1 MSKRRRTSSV
11 ASRGQDEESGERD
24 NTPEPSRKKKK
35 LDPAEICHQLYD
47 TIRNHKKEDG
57 SLLCDAFI
65 RVPKRRQEPSY
76 YEVVT
81 NPIDLLKVQQK
92 LKTDEYEDVE
102 ELTTDMLLMVNNSKA
117 FYKRMSQEYK
127 DASELW
133 ELFISTKNKLLDDQK
148 PGEDAG
154 PEHKGKIILKV
165 GKLAR
170 RAAAAEARK
179 QDSETA
185 EDTSESSTNPDDDAN
200 MYEDLF
206 TAVMMATDPDNRPL
220 HTVFQL
226 LPSKKRYP
234 EYYEVIDN
242 PVDLKMIA
250 TRIQQSQY
258 SNLGELEKDLLQMTR
273 NACLF
278 NEPGSQIYKD
288 AKTLKKI
295 ISAKK
300 IEVEHGKFQ
309 APGSGKSSE
318 RIRNKR
324 MRGGQSLSAITAAL
338 RDEEEE
344 SDEGGPMDEDT
355 AVEDADNPRWQL
367 FETIKNTT
375 NNQGHPLSEPF
386 WKLPSKRYYPDYYKE
401 IKNPRGDYGTV
412 SEVAGDM
419 NIMFENAKKYNRPD
433 SRLYK
438 DAVKL
443 QKLMQTKVQELLDF
457 DQDSESEEE
466 LEERGV
472 SARRGRSSRGR
483 STGATPRGS
492 RQDPPL
498 KKRLQALAKCLIDY
512 VDSESEE
519 ELEERG
525 VSARRGRSSRGRST
539 GATPRGSRQDPP
551 LKKRL
556 QALAK
561 CLIDYV
567 REDGRQPILMF
578 MEKPSKKLYPD
589 YFQVIQEPIDMLM
602 IEANIKNEKYTSEE
616 EIIADFKLLFNNCRQ
631 YNEEGSMIYED
642 ANKLEQV
649 LMEKVKEMGCCP
661 GSITAPST
669 PATSTP
675 ILSAASMSTPSAMMT
690 SAADGTPNAAGSAK
704 RSVERRV
711 VKPRKNMTAQGQKL
725 RTLYDTIR
733 DYKDPKGRQLSL
745 IFLKLPSKLEYPDY
759 YEVIKRPIDLER
771 ISQKLKTAQYETLDD
786 MVSDFV
792 LMFDNAC
799 KYNEPDS
806 QIYKDALMLQRVAL
820 QTKLQLREDEEAVPD
835 VTAAV
840 QELLTSLFISI
851 YNHQDEEGRCFSD
864 SMAELPEHDEIDG
877 TKIRALSLDL
887 IKRRLDRGLYRRLDI
902 FQEDIF
908 ACLERARR
916 LSRTDSQ
923 VFEDSIELQSFF
935 IRQRDELCRG
945 GDLLHSPAL
954 SYTLLH
960 LAAAVEATRQQ
971 KLLQEQ
977 PEEETET
984 RSSEDSI
991 REAGGSQAPGDS
1003 MSFNQQVYRVGD
1015 FVYAEPKERG
1025 MDTSIINIE
1034 RLWTN
1039 QEGQQMMYGNYFY
1052 RPNETYHVT
1061 TRRFLEKEVF
1071 KSDVHIAMPLD
1082 QVLGLCSVLSVKD
1095 YFRSKPEGFADKDI
1109 YVCESR
1115 YSTKARAFKKIKSWP
1130 SNMSQHLTL
1139 VPREEPLEPK
1149 RVMSV
1154 FRERVEKHK
1163 EEIAELEEREKL
1175 VEKEKPNV
1183 EIPNGQSTDGCT
1195 YFEQYNV
1202 PCGIV
1207 RTGDCVYVRT
1217 DMGRQL
1223 IAQVDTIWANKQG
1236 LGFFRGPWLVTPP
1249 EIPHAPTRLFYKQ
1262 EVFLSSLEDTNSIEN
1277 IVGKCAVL
1285 EHGEYISCR
1294 PTEIPEQ
1301 DVYVCES
1308 VYDEARRQVKKLT
1321 REGLKK
1327 YSHSNAV
1334 TEDEIYFFRRLI
1346 NPPKIGSDSAQ
1357 QQQQPVDNMKSAVHY
1372 DMAASPLLAR
1382 MKSELLQ
1389 LEDSLDGGPPSVG
1402 SVDAAASGGG
1412 NPSSCVIFQA
1422 PSPLLPKMEPDM
1434 LQLEDSLDGGPPSVG
1449 SGDIA
1454 PATVAITTPVSSK
1467 KKSSGKK
1474 LVTGYIL
1481 YSSDVRRSV
1490 AANHPESSFGEIS
1503 RIVGNEWRNLPAQE
1517 KQCWEERAAKVNE
1530 ETAAKLAEDAANAAA
1545 AAAAAATSA
1554 ALNASNPGQKGLH
1567 FGNPMDVPADSIIFE
1582 CCWDSC
1588 DWQFEDLPDCIE
1600 HCIQEPGGHVHQ
1612 HFANIPP
1619 QECEF
1624 QCHWRGCGRI
1634 KKAAPPFP
1642 NIQRLARHVKE
1653 VHIQKGN
1660 GRIIPIPDRSKS
1672 FVCSRSPPAQPN
1684 VANESS
1690 TGWLCCWGAHGAA
1703 VHVAWSVPVIVVFVV
1718 VQYIEGLQ
1726 AESKHISHWDKHLKA
1741 TPDNTAIPDPT
1752 RLPAHWLGNGV
1763 GNHGNII
1770 NALWTLRDF
1779 MMRDALGINK
1789 HITSF
1794 NNTPSVKHCCFVLL
1808 EYSLFLFSCMTV
1820 FIYIEFEGGSRPE
1833 LNAVYLKN
1841 HILQALNTLF
1851 GEVGASTRVDILKY
1865 NPNTQR
1871 AVLRCPSASYVKL
1884 RSSLSLCGNYNAV
1897 ACVYRIHNTSSC
1909 LLSLLG
1915 TSRTYKH

>member
-1 MSKRRRTSSV
+1 MNKRRRTSSV
-11 ASRGQDEESGERD
+11 ASRGQDEEAGESD
-24 NTPEPSRKKKK
+24 PVPEPTRKKKK
-35 LDPAEICHQLYD
+35 LDPAELCHQLYD

-57 SLLCDAFI
+57 TLLCDAFI
-65 RVPKRRQEPSY
+65 RVPKRRQEPGY

-81 NPIDLLKVQQK
+81 NPIDLLKLQQK

-102 ELTTDMLLMVNNSKA
+102 DLTSDVQLMINNAKA
-117 FYKRMSQEYK
+117 FYKRASQEYK
-127 DASELW
+127 DACELW
-133 ELFISTKNKLLDDQK
+133 ELFVATKTKLLDEQK
-148 PGEDAG
+148 PGEDTG
-154 PEHKGKIILKV
+154 QEHKGKIILKV

-185 EDTSESSTNPDDDAN
+185 EDTSESSTNPDDDFN

-206 TAVMMATDPDNRPL
+206 TAVMMATDQDNRPL

-234 EYYEVIDN
+234 EYYEVIEN

-250 TRIQQSQY
+250 TKIQQSQY

-288 AKTLKKI
+288 AKTLRKI
-295 ISAKK
+295 ISSKK
-300 IEVEHGKFQ
+300 IEIEHGKYQ
-309 APGSGKSSE
+309 PGSGKSSE

-324 MRGGQSLSAITAAL
+324 MRGVQSLSAITAAL

-344 SDEGGPMDEDT
+344 SDDGGPMDEDT

-367 FETIKNTT
+367 FETVKNTT
-375 NNQGHPLSEPF
+375 NNQGHLLSEPF

-401 IKNPRGDYGTV
+401 IKNPVSLSQIRNKLKRGDYGTV

-443 QKLMQTKVQELLDF
+443 QKIMQTKVQELLDF
-457 DQDSESEEE
+457 DQESESEEE
-466 LEERGV
+466 SEDR
-472 SARRGRSSRGR
+472 STRCRRSRGR
-483 STGATPRGS
+483 NTGGNSTPRNS
-492 RQDPPL
+492 RFREEPPL
-498 KKRLQALAKCLIDY
+498 KKRLH
-512 VDSESEE
+512 
-519 ELEERG
+519 
-525 VSARRGRSSRGRST
+525 
-539 GATPRGSRQDPP
+539 
-551 LKKRL
+551 
-556 QALAK
+556 ALAK

-589 YFQVIQEPIDMLM
+589 YFQVIQDPIDMLT
-602 IEANIKNEKYTSEE
+602 IEANIKSEKYTSEE

-642 ANKLEQV
+642 ANKLEEV
-649 LMEKVKEMGCCP
+649 LAEKMKEMGT
-661 GSITAPST
+661 SVSSLVVSTAPPT
-669 PATSTP
+669 ATSTP
-675 ILSAASMSTPSAMMT
+675 TVTTTTAATPET
-690 SAADGTPNAAGSAK
+690 TPVTTTK
-704 RSVERRV
+704 RTVERRV
-711 VKPRKNMTAQGQKL
+711 VKPRKNATVLSQKL

-771 ISQKLKTAQYETLDD
+771 ISQKLKTSQYESLDD

-887 IKRRLDRGLYRRLDI
+887 IKRRLDRGLYRRLDT

-977 PEEETET
+977 PEEEAET

-991 REAGGSQAPGDS
+991 RDAGGSTVSGDS

-1025 MDTSIINIE
+1025 MDASIINIE

-1071 KSDVHIAMPLD
+1071 KSDVHTAMPLD
-1082 QVLGLCSVLSVKD
+1082 QVQGLCCVLSVKD
-1095 YFRSKPEGFADKDI
+1095 YFRSKPEGFADKDV

-1139 VPREEPLEPK
+1139 IPREEVLEPK
-1149 RVMSV
+1149 RIMSV

-1183 EIPNGQSTDGCT
+1183 EVVNGQTADGCT
-1195 YFEQYNV
+1195 YYEQFNAPAGV
-1202 PCGIV
+1202 V

-1217 DMGRQL
+1217 DIGRQL
-1223 IAQVDTIWANKQG
+1223 IAQVDTIWTNKQG
-1236 LGFFRGPWLVTPP
+1236 MCFFRGPWLVTPP

-1262 EVFLSSLEDTNSIEN
+1262 EVFLSTLEDANTLDS

-1301 DVYVCES
+1301 DVFVCES
-1308 VYDEARRQVKKLT
+1308 VYDEARRQVKKLP

-1327 YSHSNAV
+1327 YSHSNVV

-1357 QQQQPVDNMKSAVHY
+1357 QQPVDSTKSSVHY
-1372 DMAASPLLAR
+1372 DMAPSPLLPR
-1382 MKSELLQ
+1382 MKPDLLQ
-1389 LEDSLDGGPPSVG
+1389 MDDSLDGGPPSVG
-1402 SVDAAASGGG
+1402 SGDTAAPVAVT
-1412 NPSSCVIFQA
+1412 PSACVIFQA

-1454 PATVAITTPVSSK
+1454 QPTAVTTPSSSK

-1530 ETAAKLAEDAANAAA
+1530 ESAAKFAEEAAA
-1545 AAAAAATSA
+1545 ASA
-1554 ALNASNPGQKGLH
+1554 SPNP
-1567 FGNPMDVPADSIIFE
+1567 NPNPSAPTVIKTITNTTNPPQEQSSDHIVFE
-1582 CCWDSC
+1582 CCWDNC
-1588 DWQFEDLPDCIE
+1588 DWQFEDLTDCID
-1600 HCIQEPGGHVHQ
+1600 HCIQEPNGHVHQ

-1624 QCHWRGCGRI
+1624 QCQWRGCGRI
-1634 KKAAPPFP
+1634 KKGALPFP
-1642 NIQRLARHVKE
+1642 NVQRLARHVKE

-1660 GRIIPIPDRSKS
+1660 GRSIALHDRSKNFMS
-1672 FVCSRSPPAQPN
+1672 SRTTPTQVN
-1684 VANESS
+1684 VTSDS
-1690 TGWLCCWGAHGAA
+1690 TGTASSAAGQTLSASHQVHSRQTPSPLAHVPGCGITQNPGIQTRP
-1703 VHVAWSVPVIVVFVV
+1703 VEPLFVSVPPRPQRLLHSEAYIK
-1718 VQYIEGLQ
+1718 YIEGLQ
-1726 AESKHISHWDKHLKA
+1726 ADSKHISHWEKHLKA
-1741 TPDNTAIPDPT
+1741 TPDNTSISDPS
-1752 RLPAHWLGNGV
+1752 RLPGHWLGNGV

-1789 HITSF
+1789 VI
-1794 NNTPSVKHCCFVLL
+1794 
-1808 EYSLFLFSCMTV
+1808 
-1820 FIYIEFEGGSRPE
+1820 
-1833 LNAVYLKN
+1833 
-1841 HILQALNTLF
+1841 
-1851 GEVGASTRVDILKY
+1851 
-1865 NPNTQR
+1865 
-1871 AVLRCPSASYVKL
+1871 
-1884 RSSLSLCGNYNAV
+1884 
-1897 ACVYRIHNTSSC
+1897 
-1909 LLSLLG
+1909 
-1915 TSRTYKH
+1915 

>member
-11 ASRGQDEESGERD
+11 ASRGQDEESGEAD
-24 NTPEPSRKKKK
+24 TVPEPSRKKKK
-35 LDPAEICHQLYD
+35 LDPAELCHQLYD

-57 SLLCDAFI
+57 TLLCDAFI
-65 RVPKRRQEPSY
+65 RVPKRRQEPGY

-81 NPIDLLKVQQK
+81 NPIDLLKLQQK

-102 ELTTDMLLMVNNSKA
+102 ELTSDVQLMVNNAKA
-117 FYKRMSQEYK
+117 FYKRTSQEYR
-127 DASELW
+127 DACELW
-133 ELFISTKNKLLDDQK
+133 DLFISTKTRLLEDQRS
-148 PGEDAG
+148 GEETG
-154 PEHKGKIILKV
+154 QEHKGKIILKV

-170 RAAAAEARK
+170 KAAAAEARK
-179 QDSETA
+179 QDSEAA
-185 EDTSESSTNPDDDAN
+185 EDTSESSTNPDDEVN

-206 TAVMMATDPDNRPL
+206 SAVMMATDQDNRPL

-234 EYYEVIDN
+234 EYYEVIEN

-250 TRIQQSQY
+250 TKIQQSQY
-258 SNLGELEKDLLQMTR
+258 ASLGELEKDLLQMTR

-288 AKTLKKI
+288 AKTLRKV
-295 ISAKK
+295 ISSKK
-300 IEVEHGKFQ
+300 IEVEHGKYQ
-309 APGSGKSSE
+309 SGAGKSSE

-338 RDEEEE
+338 RDEEED
-344 SDEGGPMDEDT
+344 SDDGGPMDEDT
-355 AVEDADNPRWQL
+355 ALEDVDNPRWQL
-367 FETIKNTT
+367 YETIKNTT
-375 NNQGHPLSEPF
+375 NNQGHLLSEPF

-401 IKNPRGDYGTV
+401 IKNPVSLSQIRVKLKRGDYGTV

-443 QKLMQTKVQELLDF
+443 QKIMQAKVQELLEF
-457 DQDSESEEE
+457 DQSESEEDSDD
-466 LEERGV
+466 RG
-472 SARRGRSSRGR
+472 SRGRRSRGRNAGGAGTSRSSRFR
-483 STGATPRGS
+483 DEPS
-492 RQDPPL
+492 L
-498 KKRLQALAKCLIDY
+498 KKRLH
-512 VDSESEE
+512 
-519 ELEERG
+519 
-525 VSARRGRSSRGRST
+525 
-539 GATPRGSRQDPP
+539 
-551 LKKRL
+551 
-556 QALAK
+556 ALAK

-589 YFQVIQEPIDMLM
+589 YFQVITEPIDMLT
-602 IEANIKNEKYTSEE
+602 IEANIKNDKYTSEE
-616 EIIADFKLLFNNCRQ
+616 EIIADFKLMFNNCRQ

-642 ANKLEQV
+642 ANKLEEV
-649 LMEKVKEMGCCP
+649 LAEKVREMGL
-661 GSITAPST
+661 GSIMTVAPTAMPTVATAIST
-669 PATSTP
+669 H
-675 ILSAASMSTPSAMMT
+675 M
-690 SAADGTPNAAGSAK
+690 
-704 RSVERRV
+704 
-711 VKPRKNMTAQGQKL
+711 KPRKNTTVLAQKL

-771 ISQKLKTAQYETLDD
+771 ISQKLKSSQYESLDD

-840 QELLTSLFISI
+840 QELLTSLFISV
-851 YNHQDEEGRCFSD
+851 YNHSDGDSRCFSD

-877 TKIRALSLDL
+877 SKVRALSLDL
-887 IKRRLDRGLYRRLDI
+887 IKRRLDRGLYRRLDV

-923 VFEDSIELQSFF
+923 VFEDSIELHSFF

-977 PEEETET
+977 PEEEAET
-984 RSSEDSI
+984 RSSEDSL
-991 REAGGSQAPGDS
+991 REAAGGTASSGDS

-1025 MDTSIINIE
+1025 MDPSIVNIE
-1034 RLWTN
+1034 RLWNN
-1039 QEGQQMMYGNYFY
+1039 QEGQQMMYGNYYY

-1071 KSDVHIAMPLD
+1071 KSDVHVAIPLD
-1082 QVLGLCSVLSVKD
+1082 QVLGLCCVLSVKD
-1095 YFRSKPEGFADKDI
+1095 YFRSKPDGFADKDV

-1139 VPREEPLEPK
+1139 IPREEVLEPK
-1149 RVMSV
+1149 RIMSV

-1183 EIPNGQSTDGCT
+1183 ELLNGQTPDGNT
-1195 YFEQYNV
+1195 YYEQYNA
-1202 PCGIV
+1202 PCGVI

-1223 IAQVDTIWANKQG
+1223 IAQVDSIWTNKQG
-1236 LGFFRGPWLVTPP
+1236 LCFFRGPWLVTPP

-1262 EVFLSSLEDTNSIEN
+1262 EVFLSTLEDTNTVDS

-1308 VYDEARRQVKKLT
+1308 VYDEARRQVRKLS

-1346 NPPKIGSDSAQ
+1346 NPPK
-1357 QQQQPVDNMKSAVHY
+1357 VW
-1372 DMAASPLLAR
+1372 
-1382 MKSELLQ
+1382 
-1389 LEDSLDGGPPSVG
+1389 PPSVG
-1402 SVDAAASGGG
+1402 SGDTAAPVGVTGSA
-1412 NPSSCVIFQA
+1412 CVIFQA

-1449 SGDIA
+1449 SGDTA
-1454 PATVAITTPVSSK
+1454 PPVAVTTPVSSK
-1467 KKSSGKK
+1467 KKTPGKK

-1490 AANHPESSFGEIS
+1490 AANHPDSSFGEIS

-1517 KQCWEERAAKVNE
+1517 KQCWEEKAAKVNE
-1530 ETAAKLAEDAANAAA
+1530 ESAAKYALEEAAIASASPNTVTP
-1545 AAAAAATSA
+1545 TSA
-1554 ALNASNPGQKGLH
+1554 KPSMNLSNCSQEQGVD
-1567 FGNPMDVPADSIIFE
+1567 NVVYE
-1582 CCWDSC
+1582 CCWDNC
-1588 DWQFEDLPDCIE
+1588 DWQFEDLTDCID
-1600 HCIQEPGGHVHQ
+1600 HCIQEPNGHVHQ

-1619 QECEF
+1619 QDCEF
-1624 QCHWRGCGRI
+1624 QCQWRGCGRI
-1634 KKAAPPFP
+1634 KKGAPPFP
-1642 NIQRLARHVKE
+1642 NAQRLARHVKE

-1660 GRIIPIPDRSKS
+1660 GRSIAPSDRSKYVAVKS
-1672 FVCSRSPPAQPN
+1672 NCCCSMCCGVTSSGAQLRPVEPLFV
-1684 VANESS
+1684 
-1690 TGWLCCWGAHGAA
+1690 
-1703 VHVAWSVPVIVVFVV
+1703 SVPPRPQRLLHSEAYIK
-1718 VQYIEGLQ
+1718 YIEGLQ
-1726 AESKHISHWDKHLKA
+1726 ADNKHISHWDKHLKA
-1741 TPDNTAIPDPT
+1741 TPENTTIPDPS

-1763 GNHGNII
+1763 GNHGNIV

-1789 HITSF
+1789 VI
-1794 NNTPSVKHCCFVLL
+1794 
-1808 EYSLFLFSCMTV
+1808 
-1820 FIYIEFEGGSRPE
+1820 
-1833 LNAVYLKN
+1833 
-1841 HILQALNTLF
+1841 
-1851 GEVGASTRVDILKY
+1851 
-1865 NPNTQR
+1865 
-1871 AVLRCPSASYVKL
+1871 
-1884 RSSLSLCGNYNAV
+1884 
-1897 ACVYRIHNTSSC
+1897 
-1909 LLSLLG
+1909 
-1915 TSRTYKH
+1915 

>member
-11 ASRGQDEESGERD
+11 ASRGQDEESGETD
-24 NTPEPSRKKKK
+24 AAPEPARKKKK
-35 LDPAEICHQLYD
+35 LDPAELCHQLYD

-57 SLLCDAFI
+57 TLLCDAFI
-65 RVPKRRQEPSY
+65 RVPKRRQEPGY

-81 NPIDLLKVQQK
+81 NPIDLLKLQQK
-92 LKTDEYEDVE
+92 LKTDEYEDVD
-102 ELTTDMLLMVNNSKA
+102 ELTTDVQLMVNNAKA
-117 FYKRMSQEYK
+117 FYKRTSQEYR
-127 DASELW
+127 DACELW
-133 ELFISTKNKLLDDQK
+133 DLFVSTKNKLLEDQR

-154 PEHKGKIILKV
+154 QEHKGKIILKV

-179 QDSETA
+179 QDSEAA
-185 EDTSESSTNPDDDAN
+185 EDTSESSTNPDEEAN

-206 TAVMMATDPDNRPL
+206 TAVMMATDQDNRPL

-234 EYYEVIDN
+234 EYYDVIDN

-250 TRIQQSQY
+250 TKIQQNQY

-288 AKTLKKI
+288 AKTLRKV
-295 ISAKK
+295 ISSKK
-300 IEVEHGKFQ
+300 IEVEHGKYQ
-309 APGSGKSSE
+309 PGTGKSSE

-324 MRGGQSLSAITAAL
+324 MRGVQSLSAITAAL

-344 SDEGGPMDEDT
+344 SDDGGPMDEDT
-355 AVEDADNPRWQL
+355 ALEDVDNPRWQL
-367 FETIKNTT
+367 FETIKTTT

-401 IKNPRGDYGTV
+401 IKNPVSLSQIRNKLKRGDYGTV

-443 QKLMQTKVQELLDF
+443 QKIMQTKVQELLEF
-457 DQDSESEEE
+457 DQDSDSEEDSDD
-466 LEERGV
+466 RG
-472 SARRGRSSRGR
+472 SRGRRRGRNAG
-483 STGATPRGS
+483 GASASRGS
-492 RQDPPL
+492 RYRDEPSL
-498 KKRLQALAKCLIDY
+498 KKRLH
-512 VDSESEE
+512 
-519 ELEERG
+519 G
-525 VSARRGRSSRGRST
+525 
-539 GATPRGSRQDPP
+539 
-551 LKKRL
+551 
-556 QALAK
+556 LAK

-589 YFQVIQEPIDMLM
+589 YFQVITDPIDMLT
-602 IEANIKNEKYTSEE
+602 IEANIKSDKYTSEE
-616 EIIADFKLLFNNCRQ
+616 EIIADFKLMFNNCRQ

-642 ANKLEQV
+642 ANKLEDV
-649 LMEKVKEMGCCP
+649 LAEKMREMGL
-661 GSITAPST
+661 GTIESVAS
-669 PATSTP
+669 SSS
-675 ILSAASMSTPSAMMT
+675 SAAAVPAVAAVTTTPSDST
-690 SAADGTPNAAGSAK
+690 SVRRT
-704 RSVERRV
+704 VERRV
-711 VKPRKNMTAQGQKL
+711 VKPRKNTTVLAQKL

-759 YEVIKRPIDLER
+759 YEVIKRPIDLDR
-771 ISQKLKTAQYETLDD
+771 ISQKLKSSQYEGLDD

-877 TKIRALSLDL
+877 SKIRALSLDL
-887 IKRRLDRGLYRRLDI
+887 IKRRLDRGLYRRLDT

-977 PEEETET
+977 PEEEAET
-984 RSSEDSI
+984 RSSEDSL
-991 REAGGSQAPGDS
+991 RDAGGNASSGDS
-1003 MSFNQQVYRVGD
+1003 VSFNQQVYRIGD

-1025 MDTSIINIE
+1025 MDTSIVNIE

-1071 KSDVHIAMPLD
+1071 KSDVHVAIPLD
-1082 QVLGLCSVLSVKD
+1082 QVLGLCCVLSVKD
-1095 YFRSKPEGFADKDI
+1095 YFRSRPEGFTDKDV

-1139 VPREEPLEPK
+1139 IPREEVLEPK

-1183 EIPNGQSTDGCT
+1183 EVLNGQTPDGCT
-1195 YFEQYNV
+1195 YYEQFNT
-1202 PCGIV
+1202 PCGVV

-1217 DMGRQL
+1217 DIGRQL
-1223 IAQVDTIWANKQG
+1223 IAQVDTVWTNKQG
-1236 LGFFRGPWLVTPP
+1236 MCFFRGPWLVTPP

-1262 EVFLSSLEDTNSIEN
+1262 EVFLSTLEDTNTVDS

-1294 PTEIPEQ
+1294 PTEIPEH

-1308 VYDEARRQVKKLT
+1308 VYDEARRQVKKLP

-1357 QQQQPVDNMKSAVHY
+1357 SQPVESMKTSLHY
-1372 DMAASPLLAR
+1372 DMAPSPLLPR
-1382 MKSELLQ
+1382 MKPDMLQ
-1389 LEDSLDGGPPSVG
+1389 MEDSLDGGPPSVG
-1402 SVDAAASGGG
+1402 SGDTAAPVAVTGSA
-1412 NPSSCVIFQA
+1412 CVIFQA

-1449 SGDIA
+1449 SGDTA
-1454 PATVAITTPVSSK
+1454 PPVAVTTPVSSK

-1530 ETAAKLAEDAANAAA
+1530 ESAAKFAQEEAAA
-1545 AAAAAATSA
+1545 AALASASPTSATSMLIKPVMN
-1554 ALNASNPGQKGLH
+1554 LNNCSQDQVVENL
-1567 FGNPMDVPADSIIFE
+1567 VFE
-1582 CCWDSC
+1582 CCWDNC
-1588 DWQFEDLPDCIE
+1588 DWQFEDLTDCID
-1600 HCIQEPGGHVHQ
+1600 HCIQEPNGHVHQ

-1619 QECEF
+1619 QDCEF
-1624 QCHWRGCGRI
+1624 QCQWRGCGRI
-1634 KKAAPPFP
+1634 KKGAPPFP
-1642 NIQRLARHVKE
+1642 NAQRLARHVKE

-1660 GRIIPIPDRSKS
+1660 GRSIAPSDRSKN
-1672 FVCSRSPPAQPN
+1672 FMCSRSAPTQAS
-1684 VANESS
+1684 VTNETTVGS
-1690 TGWLCCWGAHGAA
+1690 TAGQNLSASHQAHSRQTPSPLA
-1703 VHVAWSVPVIVVFVV
+1703 HVPGCGMTTSGVQSRPVEPLFISVPPRPQRLLHSEAYIK
-1718 VQYIEGLQ
+1718 YIEGLQ
-1726 AESKHISHWDKHLKA
+1726 ADSKHISHWDKHLKA
-1741 TPDNTAIPDPT
+1741 TPDNTAIPDPS

-1763 GNHGNII
+1763 GNHGNIV

-1789 HITSF
+1789 VI
-1794 NNTPSVKHCCFVLL
+1794 
-1808 EYSLFLFSCMTV
+1808 
-1820 FIYIEFEGGSRPE
+1820 
-1833 LNAVYLKN
+1833 
-1841 HILQALNTLF
+1841 
-1851 GEVGASTRVDILKY
+1851 
-1865 NPNTQR
+1865 
-1871 AVLRCPSASYVKL
+1871 
-1884 RSSLSLCGNYNAV
+1884 
-1897 ACVYRIHNTSSC
+1897 
-1909 LLSLLG
+1909 
-1915 TSRTYKH
+1915 

>member
-11 ASRGQDEESGERD
+11 ASRGQDEESGETD
-24 NTPEPSRKKKK
+24 AAPEPARKKKK
-35 LDPAEICHQLYD
+35 LDPAELCHQLYD

-57 SLLCDAFI
+57 TLLCDAFI
-65 RVPKRRQEPSY
+65 RVPKRRQEPGY

-81 NPIDLLKVQQK
+81 NPIDLLKLQQK
-92 LKTDEYEDVE
+92 LKTDEYEDVD
-102 ELTTDMLLMVNNSKA
+102 ELTTDVQLMVNNAKA
-117 FYKRMSQEYK
+117 FYKRTSQEYR
-127 DASELW
+127 DACELW
-133 ELFISTKNKLLDDQK
+133 DLFVSTKNKLLEDQR

-154 PEHKGKIILKV
+154 QEHKGKIILKV

-179 QDSETA
+179 QDSEAA
-185 EDTSESSTNPDDDAN
+185 EDTSESSTNPDEEAN

-206 TAVMMATDPDNRPL
+206 TAVMMATDQDNRPL

-234 EYYEVIDN
+234 EYYDVIDN

-250 TRIQQSQY
+250 TKIQQNQY

-288 AKTLKKI
+288 AKTLRKV
-295 ISAKK
+295 ISSKK
-300 IEVEHGKFQ
+300 IEVEHGKYQ
-309 APGSGKSSE
+309 PGTGKSSE

-324 MRGGQSLSAITAAL
+324 MRGVQSLSAITAAL

-344 SDEGGPMDEDT
+344 SDDGGPMDEDT
-355 AVEDADNPRWQL
+355 ALEDVDNPRWQL
-367 FETIKNTT
+367 FETIKTTT

-401 IKNPRGDYGTV
+401 IKNPVSLSQIRNKLKRGDYGTV

-433 SRLYK
+433 SRL
-438 DAVKL
+438 
-443 QKLMQTKVQELLDF
+443 
-457 DQDSESEEE
+457 
-466 LEERGV
+466 
-472 SARRGRSSRGR
+472 
-483 STGATPRGS
+483 
-492 RQDPPL
+492 
-498 KKRLQALAKCLIDY
+498 
-512 VDSESEE
+512 
-519 ELEERG
+519 
-525 VSARRGRSSRGRST
+525 
-539 GATPRGSRQDPP
+539 
-551 LKKRL
+551 
-556 QALAK
+556 
-561 CLIDYV
+561 
-567 REDGRQPILMF
+567 
-578 MEKPSKKLYPD
+578 
-589 YFQVIQEPIDMLM
+589 
-602 IEANIKNEKYTSEE
+602 
-616 EIIADFKLLFNNCRQ
+616 
-631 YNEEGSMIYED
+631 
-642 ANKLEQV
+642 
-649 LMEKVKEMGCCP
+649 
-661 GSITAPST
+661 
-669 PATSTP
+669 
-675 ILSAASMSTPSAMMT
+675 
-690 SAADGTPNAAGSAK
+690 
-704 RSVERRV
+704 
-711 VKPRKNMTAQGQKL
+711 
-725 RTLYDTIR
+725 
-733 DYKDPKGRQLSL
+733 
-745 IFLKLPSKLEYPDY
+745 
-759 YEVIKRPIDLER
+759 
-771 ISQKLKTAQYETLDD
+771 
-786 MVSDFV
+786 
-792 LMFDNAC
+792 
-799 KYNEPDS
+799 
-806 QIYKDALMLQRVAL
+806 YKDALMLQRVAL

-877 TKIRALSLDL
+877 SKIRALSLDL
-887 IKRRLDRGLYRRLDI
+887 IKRRLDRGLYRRLDT

-977 PEEETET
+977 PEEEAET
-984 RSSEDSI
+984 RSSEDSL
-991 REAGGSQAPGDS
+991 RDAGGNASSGDS
-1003 MSFNQQVYRVGD
+1003 VSFNQQVYRIGD

-1025 MDTSIINIE
+1025 MDTSIVNIE

-1071 KSDVHIAMPLD
+1071 KSDVHVAIPLD
-1082 QVLGLCSVLSVKD
+1082 QVLGLCCVLSVKD
-1095 YFRSKPEGFADKDI
+1095 YFRSRPEGFTDKDV

-1139 VPREEPLEPK
+1139 IPREEVLEPK

-1183 EIPNGQSTDGCT
+1183 EVLNGQTPDGCT
-1195 YFEQYNV
+1195 YYEQFNT
-1202 PCGIV
+1202 PCGVV

-1217 DMGRQL
+1217 DIGRQL
-1223 IAQVDTIWANKQG
+1223 IAQVDTVWTNKQG
-1236 LGFFRGPWLVTPP
+1236 MCFFRGPWLVTPP

-1262 EVFLSSLEDTNSIEN
+1262 EVFLSTLEDTNTVDS

-1294 PTEIPEQ
+1294 PTEIPEH

-1308 VYDEARRQVKKLT
+1308 VYDEARRQVKKLP

-1357 QQQQPVDNMKSAVHY
+1357 SQPVESMKTSLHY
-1372 DMAASPLLAR
+1372 DMAPSPLLPR
-1382 MKSELLQ
+1382 MKPDMLQ
-1389 LEDSLDGGPPSVG
+1389 MEDSLDGGPPSVG
-1402 SVDAAASGGG
+1402 SGDTAAPVAVTGSA
-1412 NPSSCVIFQA
+1412 CVIFQA

-1449 SGDIA
+1449 SGDTA
-1454 PATVAITTPVSSK
+1454 PPVAVTTPVSSK

-1530 ETAAKLAEDAANAAA
+1530 ESAAKFAQEEAAA
-1545 AAAAAATSA
+1545 AALASASPTSATSMLIKPVMN
-1554 ALNASNPGQKGLH
+1554 LNNCSQDQVVENL
-1567 FGNPMDVPADSIIFE
+1567 VFE
-1582 CCWDSC
+1582 CCWDNC
-1588 DWQFEDLPDCIE
+1588 DWQFEDLTDCID
-1600 HCIQEPGGHVHQ
+1600 HCIQEPNGHVHQ

-1619 QECEF
+1619 QDCEF
-1624 QCHWRGCGRI
+1624 QCQWRGCGRI
-1634 KKAAPPFP
+1634 KKGAPPFP
-1642 NIQRLARHVKE
+1642 NAQRLARHVKE

-1660 GRIIPIPDRSKS
+1660 GRSIAPSDRSKN
-1672 FVCSRSPPAQPN
+1672 FVASRRPPMPPARPL
-1684 VANESS
+1684 AS
-1690 TGWLCCWGAHGAA
+1690 AA
-1703 VHVAWSVPVIVVFVV
+1703 IPQNHLQHVALGSTAGQNLSASHQAHSRQTPSPLAHVPGCGMTTSGVQSRPVEPLFISVPPRPQRLLHSEAYIK
-1718 VQYIEGLQ
+1718 YIEGLQ
-1726 AESKHISHWDKHLKA
+1726 ADSKHISHWDKHLKA
-1741 TPDNTAIPDPT
+1741 TPDNTAIPDPS

-1763 GNHGNII
+1763 GNHGNIV

-1789 HITSF
+1789 VI
-1794 NNTPSVKHCCFVLL
+1794 
-1808 EYSLFLFSCMTV
+1808 
-1820 FIYIEFEGGSRPE
+1820 
-1833 LNAVYLKN
+1833 
-1841 HILQALNTLF
+1841 
-1851 GEVGASTRVDILKY
+1851 
-1865 NPNTQR
+1865 
-1871 AVLRCPSASYVKL
+1871 
-1884 RSSLSLCGNYNAV
+1884 
-1897 ACVYRIHNTSSC
+1897 
-1909 LLSLLG
+1909 
-1915 TSRTYKH
+1915 